1 MNFRKIYIKSGLF
14 LIQVLL
20 TFNFVYSQDY
30 ILEFKNTSESD
41 KKIKKYNSYKDLI
54 LAIEDTLVFI
64 KKQGFYDA
72 KVNSLIR
79 KDSFNYE
86 VILNKNQMVKYIEI
100 SNKSEFDKNIVK
112 TLNNYTEIGELIKFK
127 EIESVTKEITEI
139 LSKKGYPFAKVGF
152 INYKLINPSTIKLEM
167 EIKYGSKRNI
177 DKVIVKGYENFPKN
191 FINNIFKPGRDN
203 SLDIEKALI
212 LSNRIDKTK
221 FARNKKDPEILFT
234 KDSSALYLYIEK
246 RRRNTFDGFIS
257 FDTDENSGK
266 INIEGYAKINL
277 INTFN
282 GGEKIN
288 FDFRSQKNQ
297 DRSLNSDIYIPYV
310 FGSPLN
316 LNYGLNLI
324 QKDSTYTSNENL
336 IDIDMIFR
344 NIRAGLGFETNKS
357 TSEEEIE
364 NVENFNSKLMNVFS
378 EYVTLDDSDQLIP
391 ELFKISLRYGSGL
404 KDQLGN
410 KTNFSKYSVEL
421 SRKFNLSSKFKL
433 QSSIT
438 RKKINSKD
446 LVNNELL
453 RFGGFNSIRGYDE
466 NSIFADGY
474 TLLNTSLN
482 YYLNDTIYIYTI
494 FDLANYSNKILNL
507 DEDIYSGGFGFS
519 SRTENGIISI
529 SYSKGNS
536 WGNSFNLKNAKINV
550 IFITFFWLSTDEILK
565 KP

>member
-14 LIQVLL
+14 LIQMLL
-20 TFNFVYSQDY
+20 AFNFVYSQQY
-30 ILEFKNTSESD
+30 ILEFKNTTESE
-41 KKIKKYNSYKDLI
+41 KKTKKYKSYKDLI
-54 LAIEDTLVFI
+54 LAIEDTLVLI

-86 VILNKNQMVKYIEI
+86 VILNKNQMVEYIEI
-100 SNKSEFDKNIVK
+100 SNKSEFDENIVK
-112 TLNNYTEIGELIKFK
+112 ILNKYTENGKLIRFK
-127 EIESVTKEITEI
+127 QIESVTKEITEI
-139 LSKKGYPFAKVGF
+139 LSEGGYPFGKVGF
-152 INYKLINPSTIKLEM
+152 INYKLVNSTTIKLEM
-167 EIKYGSKRNI
+167 EIKYGSTRNI

-191 FINNIFKPGRDN
+191 FIKNIFKPGKSN
-203 SLDIEKALI
+203 SLDVDKALS
-212 LSNRIDKTK
+212 LANKIDKTG
-221 FARNKKDPEILFT
+221 FARNIKDPEILFT
-234 KDSSALYLYIEK
+234 KDSSSLYLYIDK
-246 RRRNTFDGFIS
+246 IRRNIFDGFLS
-257 FDTDENSGK
+257 FDTDENSGR

-297 DRSLNSDIYIPYV
+297 DRSLNSDVYIPYV

-316 LNYGLNLI
+316 LKYGLNLI
-324 QKDSTYTSNENL
+324 QKDSSYTSNENL
-336 IDIDMIFR
+336 IDIDMIFG
-344 NIRAGLGFETNKS
+344 NIRSGLGLQTNKS

-364 NVENFNSKLMNVFS
+364 NIENFKSKLINVFS
-378 EYVTLDDSDQLIP
+378 EYIILDNSDQLIP

-404 KDQLGN
+404 KEQSAD

-421 SRKFNLSSKFKL
+421 HRKFNLSSKFKL

-438 RKKINSKD
+438 RRKINSKN

-453 RFGGFNSIRGYDE
+453 RFGGYNSIRGYDE
-466 NSIFADGY
+466 NSIFTDGY
-474 TLLNTSLN
+474 TLLKTSLN

-494 FDLANYSNKILNL
+494 FDLANYSNEILDLN
-507 DEDIYSGGFGFS
+507 EDIYSGGIGFS
-519 SRTENGIISI
+519 SRTDNGIVSI
-529 SYSKGNS
+529 SYSKGNN

-550 IFITFFWLSTDEILK
+550 IFITFFW
-565 KP
+565 

>member
-14 LIQVLL
+14 LIQMLL
-20 TFNFVYSQDY
+20 AFNFVYSQQY
-30 ILEFKNTSESD
+30 ILEFKNTTESE
-41 KKIKKYNSYKDLI
+41 KKTKKYKSYKDLI
-54 LAIEDTLVFI
+54 LAIEDTLVLI

-86 VILNKNQMVKYIEI
+86 VILNKNQMVEYIEI
-100 SNKSEFDKNIVK
+100 SNKLAFDENIVK
-112 TLNNYTEIGELIKFK
+112 ILNKYTENGKLIRFK
-127 EIESVTKEITEI
+127 QIESVTNEITEI
-139 LSKKGYPFAKVGF
+139 LSEGGYPFGKVGF
-152 INYKLINPSTIKLEM
+152 INYKLVNPTTIKLEM
-167 EIKYGSKRNI
+167 EIQYGSKRNI

-191 FINNIFKPGRDN
+191 FIKNIFKPGKSN
-203 SLDIEKALI
+203 SLDVDKALS
-212 LSNRIDKTK
+212 LANKIDKTG
-221 FARNKKDPEILFT
+221 FARNIKDPEILFT
-234 KDSSALYLYIEK
+234 KDSSSLYLYLDKI
-246 RRRNTFDGFIS
+246 RRNTFDGFLS

-297 DRSLNSDIYIPYV
+297 DRSLNSDVYIPYV

-316 LNYGLNLI
+316 LKYGLNLI
-324 QKDSTYTSNENL
+324 QKDSSYTSNENL
-336 IDIDMIFR
+336 IDIDMIFG
-344 NIRAGLGFETNKS
+344 NIRSGLGLQTNKS
-357 TSEEEIE
+357 TSEEAIE
-364 NVENFNSKLMNVFS
+364 NVENFKSKLINVFS
-378 EYVTLDDSDQLIP
+378 EYIILDNSDQLIS

-404 KDQLGN
+404 KEQSGE

-421 SRKFNLSSKFKL
+421 HRKFNLSSKFKL

-438 RKKINSKD
+438 RRKINSKN

-453 RFGGFNSIRGYDE
+453 RFGGYNSIRGYDE

-474 TLLNTSLN
+474 TLLKTSLN

-494 FDLANYSNKILNL
+494 FDLANYSNKILDL
-507 DEDIYSGGFGFS
+507 DEDIYSGGLGFS

-550 IFITFFWLSTDEILK
+550 IFITFFW
-565 KP
+565 

>member
-14 LIQVLL
+14 LIQMLL
-20 TFNFVYSQDY
+20 AFNFVYSQQY
-30 ILEFKNTSESD
+30 ILEFKNTTESE
-41 KKIKKYNSYKDLI
+41 KKTKKYKSYKDLI
-54 LAIEDTLVFI
+54 LAIEDTLVLI

-86 VILNKNQMVKYIEI
+86 VILNKNQMVEYIEI
-100 SNKSEFDKNIVK
+100 SNKSAFDENIVK
-112 TLNNYTEIGELIKFK
+112 ILNKYTENGKLIRFK
-127 EIESVTKEITEI
+127 QIEYVAKEITEI
-139 LSKKGYPFAKVGF
+139 LSEGGYPFAKVGF
-152 INYKLINPSTIKLEM
+152 TNYKLVNSTTIKLEM

-191 FINNIFKPGRDN
+191 FIKNIFKPGKSN
-203 SLDIEKALI
+203 SLDVDKALS
-212 LSNRIDKTK
+212 LANKIDKTG
-221 FARNKKDPEILFT
+221 FARNIKDPEILFT

-246 RRRNTFDGFIS
+246 IRRNTFDGFLS
-257 FDTDENSGK
+257 FDTDENSGR

-297 DRSLNSDIYIPYV
+297 DRSLNSDVYIPYV
-310 FGSPLN
+310 FGTPLN
-316 LNYGLNLI
+316 LKYGLNLI
-324 QKDSTYTSNENL
+324 QKDSSYTSNENL
-336 IDIDMIFR
+336 IDIDMIFG
-344 NIRAGLGFETNKS
+344 NIRSGLGLQTNKS
-357 TSEEEIE
+357 TSEEAIE
-364 NVENFNSKLMNVFS
+364 NVENFKSKLINVFS
-378 EYVTLDDSDQLIP
+378 EYIILDNSDQLIP

-404 KDQLGN
+404 KEQSGD

-421 SRKFNLSSKFKL
+421 HRKFNLSSKFKL

-438 RKKINSKD
+438 RRKINSKN

-453 RFGGFNSIRGYDE
+453 RFGGYNSIRGYDE
-466 NSIFADGY
+466 NSIFTDGY
-474 TLLNTSLN
+474 TLLKTSLN

-494 FDLANYSNKILNL
+494 FDLANYSNEILDLN
-507 DEDIYSGGFGFS
+507 EDIYSGGIGFS
-519 SRTENGIISI
+519 SRTDNGIVSI
-529 SYSKGNS
+529 SYSKGNN

-550 IFITFFWLSTDEILK
+550 IFVTFFWLPTD
-565 KP
+565 

>member
-14 LIQVLL
+14 LIQMLL
-20 TFNFVYSQDY
+20 AFNFVYSQQY
-30 ILEFKNTSESD
+30 ILEFKNTTESE
-41 KKIKKYNSYKDLI
+41 KKTKKYKSYKDLI
-54 LAIEDTLVFI
+54 LAIEDTLVLI

-86 VILNKNQMVKYIEI
+86 VILNKNQMVEYIEI
-100 SNKSEFDKNIVK
+100 SNKSEFDENIVK
-112 TLNNYTEIGELIKFK
+112 ILNKYTEDGKLIRFK
-127 EIESVTKEITEI
+127 QIESVTNEITEI
-139 LSKKGYPFAKVGF
+139 LSEGGYPFGKVGF
-152 INYKLINPSTIKLEM
+152 INYELVNPTTIKLEM
-167 EIKYGSKRNI
+167 EIQYGSKRNI

-191 FINNIFKPGRDN
+191 FIKNIFKPGKSN
-203 SLDIEKALI
+203 SLDVDKALS
-212 LSNRIDKTK
+212 LANKIDKTG
-221 FARNKKDPEILFT
+221 FARNIKDPEILFT
-234 KDSSALYLYIEK
+234 KDSSSLYLYIDK
-246 RRRNTFDGFIS
+246 IRRNIFDGFLS
-257 FDTDENSGK
+257 FDTDENSGR

-297 DRSLNSDIYIPYV
+297 DRSLNSDVYIPYV

-316 LNYGLNLI
+316 LKYGLNLI
-324 QKDSTYTSNENL
+324 QKDSSYTSNENL
-336 IDIDMIFR
+336 IDIDMIFG
-344 NIRAGLGFETNKS
+344 NIRSGLGLQTNKS
-357 TSEEEIE
+357 TSEEAIE
-364 NVENFNSKLMNVFS
+364 NVENFKSKLINVFS
-378 EYVTLDDSDQLIP
+378 EYIILDNSDQLIP

-404 KDQLGN
+404 KEQSGE

-421 SRKFNLSSKFKL
+421 HRKFNLSSKFKL

-438 RKKINSKD
+438 RRKINSKN

-453 RFGGFNSIRGYDE
+453 RFGGYNSIRGYDE
-466 NSIFADGY
+466 NSIFTDGY
-474 TLLNTSLN
+474 TLLKTSLN

-494 FDLANYSNKILNL
+494 FDLANYSNEILDL
-507 DEDIYSGGFGFS
+507 DEDIYSGGLGFS

-550 IFITFFWLSTDEILK
+550 IFITFF
-565 KP
+565 

>member
-14 LIQVLL
+14 LIQMLL
-20 TFNFVYSQDY
+20 AFNFVYSQQY
-30 ILEFKNTSESD
+30 ILEFKNTTESE
-41 KKIKKYNSYKDLI
+41 KKTKKYKSYKDLI
-54 LAIEDTLVFI
+54 LAIEDTLVLI

-86 VILNKNQMVKYIEI
+86 VILNKNQMVEYIEI
-100 SNKSEFDKNIVK
+100 SNKSAFDENIVK
-112 TLNNYTEIGELIKFK
+112 ILNKYTENGKLIRFK
-127 EIESVTKEITEI
+127 QIEYVAKEITEI
-139 LSKKGYPFAKVGF
+139 LSEGGYPFAKVGF
-152 INYKLINPSTIKLEM
+152 TNYKLVNSTTIKLEM

-191 FINNIFKPGRDN
+191 FIKNIFKPGKSN
-203 SLDIEKALI
+203 SLDVDKALS
-212 LSNRIDKTK
+212 LANKIDKTG
-221 FARNKKDPEILFT
+221 FARNIKDPEILFT

-246 RRRNTFDGFIS
+246 IRRNTFDGFLS
-257 FDTDENSGK
+257 FDTDENSGR

-297 DRSLNSDIYIPYV
+297 DRSLNSDVYIPYV
-310 FGSPLN
+310 FGTPLN
-316 LNYGLNLI
+316 LKYGLNLI
-324 QKDSTYTSNENL
+324 QKDSSYTSNENL
-336 IDIDMIFR
+336 IDIDMIFG
-344 NIRAGLGFETNKS
+344 NIRSGLGLQTNKS
-357 TSEEEIE
+357 TSEEAIE
-364 NVENFNSKLMNVFS
+364 NVENFKSKLINVFS
-378 EYVTLDDSDQLIP
+378 EYIILDNSDQLIP

-404 KDQLGN
+404 KEQSAD

-421 SRKFNLSSKFKL
+421 HRKFNLSSKFKL

-438 RKKINSKD
+438 RRKINSKN

-453 RFGGFNSIRGYDE
+453 RFGGYNSIRGYDE
-466 NSIFADGY
+466 NSIFTDGY
-474 TLLNTSLN
+474 TLLKTSLN

-494 FDLANYSNKILNL
+494 FDLANYSNEILDLN
-507 DEDIYSGGFGFS
+507 EDIYSGGIGFS
-519 SRTENGIISI
+519 SRTDNGIISI
-529 SYSKGNS
+529 SYSKGNR

-550 IFITFFWLSTDEILK
+550 IFVTFFW
-565 KP
+565 

>member
-54 LAIEDTLVFI
+54 LAIEDSLVFI

-72 KVNSLIR
+72 KVNSLVR

-100 SNKSEFDKNIVK
+100 LNKSEFDKNIVK

-127 EIESVTKEITEI
+127 EIESFTKEITEI

-191 FINNIFKPGRDN
+191 FINNIFKPGKN
-203 SLDIEKALI
+203 KSLDVDKAFI
-212 LSNRIDKTK
+212 QAKKMDKTR
-221 FARNKKDPEILFT
+221 FSRNIKDPEILFT
-234 KDSSALYLYIEK
+234 KDSSALYLYVEK
-246 RRRNTFDGFIS
+246 IRRNTFDGFIS

-282 GGEKIN
+282 GGEKIK

-297 DRSLNSDIYIPYV
+297 DRSLNSDIYIPFV
-310 FGSPLN
+310 FGSPIN
-316 LNYGLNLI
+316 LNYGLNLVK
-324 QKDSTYTSNENL
+324 KDSSYTSNKNF
-336 IDIDMIFR
+336 IDIDMIFG
-344 NIRAGLGFETNKS
+344 NIRAGLGFETIKS

-364 NVENFNSKLMNVFS
+364 NLENFNSKLINVFT
-378 EYVTLDDSDQLIP
+378 ELITLDDSDQLIP
-391 ELFKISLRYGSGL
+391 DFFNISLRFGSGM
-404 KDQLGN
+404 KDQLGD
-410 KTNFSKYSVEL
+410 KTNFSKYTAKL
-421 SRKFNLSSKFKL
+421 YRKFNLSSKFKL
-433 QSSIT
+433 QASIT
-438 RKKINSKD
+438 RKKINSKY
-446 LVNNELL
+446 LVINELF
-453 RFGGFNSIRGYDE
+453 RFGGFNSIRGFDE
-466 NSIFADGY
+466 NSIFADEY
-474 TLLNTSLN
+474 NLLNTSLN
-482 YYLNDTIYIYTI
+482 YYLNNNVYIYAL
-494 FDLANYSNKILNL
+494 FDLANYSDKILNL
-507 DEDIYSGGFGFS
+507 NEDIYSGGFGFS
-519 SRTENGIISI
+519 SKTENGIISI
-529 SYSKGNS
+529 NYSKGNI

-550 IFITFFWLSTDEILK
+550 ILITFFWLPTGYLLK
-565 KP
+565 YS

>member
-14 LIQVLL
+14 LIQMLL
-20 TFNFVYSQDY
+20 AFNFVYSQQY
-30 ILEFKNTSESD
+30 ILEFKNTTESE
-41 KKIKKYNSYKDLI
+41 KKTKKYKSYKDLI
-54 LAIEDTLVFI
+54 LAIEDTLVLI

-86 VILNKNQMVKYIEI
+86 VILNKNQMVEYIEI
-100 SNKSEFDKNIVK
+100 SNKSAFDENIVK
-112 TLNNYTEIGELIKFK
+112 ILNKYTENGKLIRFK
-127 EIESVTKEITEI
+127 QIESVTKEITEI
-139 LSKKGYPFAKVGF
+139 LSEGGYPFGKVGF
-152 INYKLINPSTIKLEM
+152 INYELVNPTTIKLDM

-191 FINNIFKPGRDN
+191 FIKNIFKPGKSN
-203 SLDIEKALI
+203 SLDVDKALS
-212 LSNRIDKTK
+212 LANKIDKTG
-221 FARNKKDPEILFT
+221 FARNIKDPEILFT
-234 KDSSALYLYIEK
+234 KDSSSLYLYIDK
-246 RRRNTFDGFIS
+246 IRRNTFDGFLS
-257 FDTDENSGK
+257 FDTDENSGR

-282 GGEKIN
+282 AGEKIN

-297 DRSLNSDIYIPYV
+297 DRSLNSDVYIPYV

-316 LNYGLNLI
+316 LKYGLNLI
-324 QKDSTYTSNENL
+324 QKDSSYTSNENL
-336 IDIDMIFR
+336 IDIDMIFG
-344 NIRAGLGFETNKS
+344 NIRSGLGLQTNKS
-357 TSEEEIE
+357 TSEEAIE
-364 NVENFNSKLMNVFS
+364 NVENFKSKLINVFS
-378 EYVTLDDSDQLIP
+378 EYIILDNSDQLIP

-404 KDQLGN
+404 KEQSGE

-421 SRKFNLSSKFKL
+421 HRKFNLSSKFKL

-438 RKKINSKD
+438 RRKINSKN

-453 RFGGFNSIRGYDE
+453 RFGGYNSIRGYDE
-466 NSIFADGY
+466 NSIFTDGY
-474 TLLNTSLN
+474 TLLKTSLN

-494 FDLANYSNKILNL
+494 FDLANYSNEILDL
-507 DEDIYSGGFGFS
+507 DEDIYSGGLGFS

-529 SYSKGNS
+529 SYSKGNR

-550 IFITFFWLSTDEILK
+550 IFITFF
-565 KP
+565 

>member
-14 LIQVLL
+14 LIQMLL
-20 TFNFVYSQDY
+20 AFNFVYSQQY
-30 ILEFKNTSESD
+30 ILEFKNTTESE
-41 KKIKKYNSYKDLI
+41 KKTKKYKSYKDLI
-54 LAIEDTLVFI
+54 LAIEDTLVLI

-86 VILNKNQMVKYIEI
+86 VILNKNQMVEYIEI
-100 SNKSEFDKNIVK
+100 SNKLAFDENIVK
-112 TLNNYTEIGELIKFK
+112 ILNKYTENGKLIRFK
-127 EIESVTKEITEI
+127 QIEYVAKEITEI
-139 LSKKGYPFAKVGF
+139 LSEGGYPFAKVGF
-152 INYKLINPSTIKLEM
+152 TNYKLVNSTTIKLEM

-191 FINNIFKPGRDN
+191 FIKNIFKPGKSN
-203 SLDIEKALI
+203 SLDVDKALS
-212 LSNRIDKTK
+212 LANKIDKTG
-221 FARNKKDPEILFT
+221 FARNIKDPEILFT
-234 KDSSALYLYIEK
+234 KDSSSLYLYIDK
-246 RRRNTFDGFIS
+246 IRRNIFDGFLS
-257 FDTDENSGK
+257 FDTDENSGR

-297 DRSLNSDIYIPYV
+297 DRSLNSDVYIPYV

-316 LNYGLNLI
+316 LKYGLNLI
-324 QKDSTYTSNENL
+324 QKDSSYTSNENL
-336 IDIDMIFR
+336 IDIDMIFG
-344 NIRAGLGFETNKS
+344 NIRSGLGLQTNKS
-357 TSEEEIE
+357 TSEEAIE
-364 NVENFNSKLMNVFS
+364 NVENFKSKLINVFS
-378 EYVTLDDSDQLIP
+378 EYIILDNSDQLIP

-404 KDQLGN
+404 KEQSGE

-421 SRKFNLSSKFKL
+421 HRKFNLSSKFKL

-438 RKKINSKD
+438 RRKINSKN

-453 RFGGFNSIRGYDE
+453 RFGGYNSIRGYDE
-466 NSIFADGY
+466 NSIFTDGY
-474 TLLNTSLN
+474 TLLKTSLN

-494 FDLANYSNKILNL
+494 FDLANYSNEILDL
-507 DEDIYSGGFGFS
+507 DEDIYSGGLGFS

-529 SYSKGNS
+529 SYSKGNR

-550 IFITFFWLSTDEILK
+550 IFITFF
-565 KP
+565 

>member
-14 LIQVLL
+14 LIQMLL
-20 TFNFVYSQDY
+20 AFNFVYSQQY
-30 ILEFKNTSESD
+30 ILEFKNTTESE
-41 KKIKKYNSYKDLI
+41 KKTKKYKSYKDLI
-54 LAIEDTLVFI
+54 LAIEDTLVLI

-86 VILNKNQMVKYIEI
+86 VILNKNQMVEYIEI
-100 SNKSEFDKNIVK
+100 SNKSEFDENIVK
-112 TLNNYTEIGELIKFK
+112 ILNKYTENGKLIRF
-127 EIESVTKEITEI
+127 EQIESVSKEITEI
-139 LSKKGYPFAKVGF
+139 LSEGGYPFGKVGF
-152 INYKLINPSTIKLEM
+152 INYQLVNPTTIKLEM
-167 EIKYGSKRNI
+167 EIQYGSKRNI

-191 FINNIFKPGRDN
+191 FIKNIFKPGKSN
-203 SLDIEKALI
+203 SLDVDKALS
-212 LSNRIDKTK
+212 LANKIDKTG
-221 FARNKKDPEILFT
+221 FARNIKDPEILFT
-234 KDSSALYLYIEK
+234 KDSSSLYLYIDK
-246 RRRNTFDGFIS
+246 IRRNTFDGFLS
-257 FDTDENSGK
+257 FDTDENSGR

-297 DRSLNSDIYIPYV
+297 DRSLNSDVYIPYV

-316 LNYGLNLI
+316 LKYGLNLI
-324 QKDSTYTSNENL
+324 QKDSSYTSDENL
-336 IDIDMIFR
+336 IDIDMIFG
-344 NIRAGLGFETNKS
+344 NIRSGLGLQTNKS
-357 TSEEEIE
+357 TSEEAIE
-364 NVENFNSKLMNVFS
+364 NVENFKSKLINVFS
-378 EYVTLDDSDQLIP
+378 EYIILDNSDQLIP

-404 KDQLGN
+404 KEQSAE

-421 SRKFNLSSKFKL
+421 HRKFNLSSKFKL

-438 RKKINSKD
+438 RRKINSKN

-453 RFGGFNSIRGYDE
+453 RFGGYNSIRGYDE
-466 NSIFADGY
+466 NSIFTDGY
-474 TLLNTSLN
+474 TLLKTSLN

-494 FDLANYSNKILNL
+494 FDLANYSNEILDL
-507 DEDIYSGGFGFS
+507 DEDIYSGGLGFS

-550 IFITFFWLSTDEILK
+550 IFITFF
-565 KP
+565 